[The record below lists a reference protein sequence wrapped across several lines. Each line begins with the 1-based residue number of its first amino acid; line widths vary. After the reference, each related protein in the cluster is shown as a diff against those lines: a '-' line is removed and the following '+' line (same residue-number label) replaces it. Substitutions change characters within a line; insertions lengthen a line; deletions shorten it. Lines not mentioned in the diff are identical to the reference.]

1 MRKCWTQPTIT
12 NFRKFR
18 AALKL
23 YFNFAT
29 TSPPCIFS
37 LTLPLQRLQQLFSN
51 IILFIA
57 EQTKTKF
64 STKRGGKKG
73 KKRKKFS
80 NFNKRWILLKFYAMF
95 WFPVCRYLCYLSTAF
110 LAATQC
116 RNTREKMHGD
126 NFTAFYIK
134 RDLLSWPGIKKQ
146 LC

>member
-1 MRKCWTQPTIT
+1 MLNTANYNKLSQVSSSFEVVFQ
-12 NFRKFR
+12 FRNDFTP
-18 AALKL
+18 L
-23 YFNFAT
+23 YFLFNSPSSTTPTVVFKYNFIYCRT
-29 TSPPCIFS
+29 NKDEIFH
-37 LTLPLQRLQQLFSN
+37 
-51 IILFIA
+51 
-57 EQTKTKF
+57 
-64 STKRGGKKG
+64 KKG
-73 KKRKKFS
+73 GVKKEKKEKKFS